1 MVLCAVAG
9 IFWLPSIPVSMLI
22 MIPMVIDG
30 FVQLKTRYEST
41 NPRRFVTGFF
51 FGWGLMALLLLSTAA
66 AFRFGYGLTA

>member
-30 FVQLKTRYEST
+30 FLQLKTRYEST